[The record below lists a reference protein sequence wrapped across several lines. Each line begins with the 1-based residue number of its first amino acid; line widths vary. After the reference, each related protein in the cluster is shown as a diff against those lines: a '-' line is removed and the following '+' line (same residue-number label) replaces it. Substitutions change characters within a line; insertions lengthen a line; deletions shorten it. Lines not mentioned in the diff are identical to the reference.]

1 MRTSRR
7 ALLPGN
13 HKPHGVNVSRACFAD
28 VEIEHLITTASG
40 HLGRARVSDTVASQA
55 TKVPGGESNTRT
67 NSVAWLTG
75 CGDPILEALE
85 DKLCDIVG
93 CPPENTEE
101 FQVIYYEKNQ
111 EYRPHY
117 DSYDMRNE
125 HGQLNTVRGGN
136 RLITMLLYLSDVEEG
151 GGTSFPNLG
160 LTVQAK
166 KGRLLV
172 FYNVRP
178 VACPGFYPDG
188 PAQAYVPEPNALH
201 SGDPVIAGTKWAVNK
216 WVRQRE
222 MKPPRPRRLP
232 PPGAD
237 VDASAHSTDALD
249 FSKLAVGS
257 GA

>member
-1 MRTSRR
+1 
-7 ALLPGN
+7 
-13 HKPHGVNVSRACFAD
+13 
-28 VEIEHLITTASG
+28 LISTASSQ
-40 HLGRARVSDTVASQA
+40 LGRARVSDTVASQG
-55 TKVPGGESNTRT
+55 TKTPGGESKTRT

-75 CGDPILEALE
+75 SGDPILEALE
-85 DKLCDIVG
+85 DKICDIVA
-93 CPPENTEE
+93 CQPENTEE
-101 FQVIYYEKNQ
+101 FQVIYYEKEQ

-117 DSYDMRNE
+117 DSYDMLSE
-125 HGQLNTVRGGN
+125 HGRLNTVRGGN
-136 RLITMLLYLSDVEEG
+136 RLITMLLYLSDVDEG

-166 KGRLLV
+166 KGRMLV

-178 VACPGFYPDG
+178 VEAPGFYPDG

-222 MKPPRPRRLP
+222 MKPQRPRRLP
-232 PPGAD
+232 PAAAAAATAAAD
-237 VDASAHSTDALD
+237 SPDGLAD